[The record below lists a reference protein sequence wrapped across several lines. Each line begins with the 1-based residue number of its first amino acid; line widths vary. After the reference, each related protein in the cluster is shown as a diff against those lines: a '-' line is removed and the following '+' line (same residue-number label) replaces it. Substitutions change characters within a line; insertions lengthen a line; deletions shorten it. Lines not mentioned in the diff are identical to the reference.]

1 MFAPRP
7 ENLKGPGAWCLSHA
21 QRLRKGSESRSVLS
35 NSATPWTAA
44 HQASLHIVSQD
55 SLHHILEF
63 APTCVHWVSDAIQPS
78 HPLFPPSPLAL
89 SLSQH
94 QGLLQRVDSSH
105 KVAKVLELQHQ
116 SFQ

>member
-1 MFAPRP
+1 MKVAQSCLTLRP
-7 ENLKGPGAWCLSHA
+7 LGLQHA
-21 QRLRKGSESRSVLS
+21 RLPCILYLE
-35 NSATPWTAA
+35 
-44 HQASLHIVSQD
+44 I
-55 SLHHILEF
+55 LHHILEF
-63 APTCVHWVSDAIQPS
+63 APNHVHQVSDAIQPS

-94 QGLLQRVDSSH
+94 QGLLQRVDSSQ